1 MIQFFGIHIGT
12 LYFPTSILL
21 ITLLVLVGFIIYFL
35 SRRKRNR
42 DQTIQSNENR
52 VKGKRGKEE
61 KRKRQNSVNNLK
73 EELIYFV
80 IKKNSRLK

>member
-52 VKGKRGKEE
+52 VKGKRGKD
-61 KRKRQNSVNNLK
+61 KTL
-73 EELIYFV
+73 
-80 IKKNSRLK
+80 